1 MSKFLVGA
9 RRPALCL
16 VSLASM
22 LAGGVTL
29 WAMLDPESVRHASTW
44 LLLGV
49 LALLALP
56 LLTLAAFETDQRNR
70 AERASARR
78 SRHLARAACEQAA
91 PIAVRDIGVIQLA
104 ETAGMIDTE
113 GRARRHEPTG
123 QPSVSARRVAGSAP
137 GRSRGAIR
145 R

>member
-1 MSKFLVGA
+1 MSKFLAGA

-29 WAMLDPESVRHASTW
+29 WAMLDPETVRNASTW

-49 LALLALP
+49 LAMLALP

-70 AERASARR
+70 AQRAIARR
-78 SRHLARAACEQAA
+78 SRQIARARAQAEAA
-91 PIAVRDIGVIQLA
+91 PIVVQDIRVPPVGA
-104 ETAGMIDTE
+104 TESETA
-113 GRARRHEPTG
+113 ARRHEPTG
-123 QPSVSARRVAGSAP
+123 QQSSVNARRAARSAP
-137 GRSRGAIR
+137 GRSRGTIR